1 MSVLSWGKCSIEYAV
16 STDGKPADTWTTID
30 TPKVDTT
37 TLTPTAGDETTAQEE
52 GGDIIDV
59 RYGKTT
65 YEFTFTLFVKKGKKR
80 PFEDEDG
87 LISGEYAF
95 RVTPEDDTCEGIQ
108 IDRSVVRCEENYSTA
123 DGKTLV
129 YTAKVLKPATG
140 QQVKEYTKTT
150 A

>member
-1 MSVLSWGKCSIEYAV
+1 MSILSWGKCTISYAT
-16 STDGKPADTWTTID
+16 STDGAPASDWKEVD
-30 TPKVDTT
+30 VPKLDST

-52 GGDIIDV
+52 GGDVIDV

-65 YEFTFTLFVKKGKKR
+65 YELSFTLFVKKGKER
-80 PFEDEDG
+80 PFEDNDG
-87 LISGEYAF
+87 IISGEF
-95 RVTPEDDTCEGIQ
+95 GLRVTPEDESCEGIQ
-108 IDRSVVRCEENYSTA
+108 IDRCILRVEENYSTA

-140 QQVKEYTKTT
+140 KSVKPYTKT

>member
-1 MSVLSWGKCSIEYAV
+1 MSILSWGKCTISYAT
-16 STDGKPADTWTTID
+16 STDGTPGADWTEVD
-30 TPKVDTT
+30 TPKLDST

-52 GGDIIDV
+52 GGDVIDV

-65 YEFTFTLFVKKGKKR
+65 YELSFTLFVKKGTKR
-80 PFEDEDG
+80 PFDDNDG
-87 LISGEYAF
+87 IITGEF
-95 RVTPEDDTCEGIQ
+95 GLRVTPEDEACEGIQ
-108 IDRSVVRCEENYSTA
+108 IDRCILRVEENYSTA

-140 QQVKEYTKTT
+140 KSVKPYTKT

>member
-1 MSVLSWGKCSIEYAV
+1 MSILSWGKCTITYAT
-16 STDGKPADTWTTID
+16 STDGAPASDWQEVD
-30 TPKVDTT
+30 TPKLDST

-52 GGDIIDV
+52 GGDVIDV

-65 YEFTFTLFVKKGKKR
+65 YELSFTLFVKKGGTR
-80 PFEDEDG
+80 PFEDNDG
-87 LISGEYAF
+87 IISGEF
-95 RVTPEDDTCEGIQ
+95 GLRVTPEDDSCEGIQ
-108 IDRSVVRCEENYSTA
+108 IDRCILRVEENYSTA

-140 QQVKEYTKTT
+140 KSVKPYTKT